1 MSLFEEVLFAVLSRF
16 SFQSEKMA
24 FLCIIVYVLLLI
36 FRSRAARFNA
46 RLLRRIQDARE
57 CRITMF
63 RRLQARQR
71 FYFVIFLSVVT
82 CAHLT
87 VERSIWSHE
96 RSSTWWDRIGNQSFT
111 ERDWLENFR
120 MSRGTFLYLCAELKS
135 YVKKEDTVMREQRV
149 AIALWRLA
157 TNGDYR
163 TIAHLFGVSRA
174 SVCLIV
180 QDVRD
185 A

>member
-1 MSLFEEVLFAVLSRF
+1 MLSRF

-57 CRITMF
+57 RCITVF

-71 FYFVIFLSVVT
+71 FYFVIFLSAVT

-135 YVKKEDTVMREQRV
+135 YVEKEDTVMRIAIPLEQRV

-174 SVCLIV
+174 SVYLL
-180 QDVRD
+180 VREVCD